1 MEFLLRNFTID
12 DVHTTG
18 IANNWR
24 NWWKNVLHINLYP
37 YESSFPNIV
46 VSTEL
51 NKNGL
56 EEGSFHIVQNFGC
69 VSDEDPENPYG
80 VKLETSE
87 TQKSLINAKN
97 GIHYNLTEISK
108 NPFNKFTLIADAV
121 NSKMAFFIKG
131 RDNEKSEI

>member
-1 MEFLLRNFTID
+1 M
-12 DVHTTG
+12 
-18 IANNWR
+18 
-24 NWWKNVLHINLYP
+24 HITLYP
-37 YESSFPNIV
+37 RESNFPLIV
-46 VSTEL
+46 VSSKL

-56 EEGSFHIVQNFGC
+56 PEGSFHMLQNGC
-69 VSDEDPENPYG
+69 ISDEEPENPYG
-80 VKLETSE
+80 VKLLPGETSAVH
-87 TQKSLINAKN
+87 KSVINAKN